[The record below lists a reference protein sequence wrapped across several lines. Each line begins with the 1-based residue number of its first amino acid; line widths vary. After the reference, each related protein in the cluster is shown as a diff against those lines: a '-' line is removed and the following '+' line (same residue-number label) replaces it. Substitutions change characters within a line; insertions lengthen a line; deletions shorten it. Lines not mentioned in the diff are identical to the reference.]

1 MKPFVE
7 AGELPTFRGSCHL
20 LPFPWNVNVKSF
32 GSAFVEA
39 FETEDVFVEAFVE
52 LSVEAFVRLS
62 VEGFVRFS
70 LTVLSDLPW
79 KLPLASMELK
89 R

>member
-1 MKPFVE
+1 MK
-7 AGELPTFRGSCHL
+7 LKR
-20 LPFPWNVNVKSF
+20 KIF

-39 FETEDVFVEAFVE
+39 FESVDVFVEAFVE
-52 LSVEAFVRLS
+52 ATVEAFIRLS
-62 VEGFVRFS
+62 RMF
-70 LTVLSDLPW
+70 LSDLPW